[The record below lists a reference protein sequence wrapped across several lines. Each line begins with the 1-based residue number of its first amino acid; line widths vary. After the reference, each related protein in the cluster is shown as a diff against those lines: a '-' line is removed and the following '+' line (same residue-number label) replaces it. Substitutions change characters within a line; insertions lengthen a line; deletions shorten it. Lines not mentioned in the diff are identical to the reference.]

1 MASKA
6 ILMGKPGQR
15 QVEEASQRLK
25 RMFLIEREL
34 MKTLGGYLVS
44 VSDWELKK
52 RLPKHIWQDS
62 LRANALRTRVLEL
75 RYPRRDVDHDHDAN
89 LQRLLAALIRCGSD
103 AALLEGVY
111 AIKSELCDAYEAY
124 LAAADP
130 LDDAPT
136 IEFMAGFV
144 PQLKRQIAEAER
156 LYAGL
161 PERAAARPTAWQ
173 AAIAAHFGAIGGVT
187 GPERPE
193 ELALPHLL
201 QRPEYV
207 PPLHPARD
215 PKFEYA
221 AYHLPKEM
229 PVKFIDRQVWQGI
242 NHVNE
247 IFSAEI
253 TALVLWK
260 WDGMPWEFY
269 LDCARWSFD
278 EARHCMMGEERL
290 QAWGFEAGVD
300 YPICAD
306 PYVSNSAYGEEA
318 VFALLHRFE
327 MNGPN
332 LKSKLKQEF
341 EAVGDT
347 ASSQDFDYDWADE
360 SIHLQYGYKWLLHRM
375 GGDNDKYEEIR
386 ETAYHRYWKEFL
398 VAEHE
403 KWDYEPFRS
412 RIAAKI
418 EAIEAG
424 AGHE

>member
-15 QVEEASQRLK
+15 QVEEASERLK

-52 RLPKHIWQDS
+52 RLPKHTWQDS

-89 LQRLLAALIRCGSD
+89 LQQFLAVLVRCGSD

-111 AIKSELCDAYEAY
+111 GVVKSRLCAAYEAY
-124 LAAADP
+124 LAEADP

-136 IEFMAGFV
+136 IEFMAAFV
-144 PQLKRQIAEAER
+144 PQLKQQIAEAER

-161 PERAAARPTAWQ
+161 PNRSEKRPTGWETDL
-173 AAIAAHFGAIGGVT
+173 AALFETIGGVA
-187 GPERPE
+187 GAGVQEAVELPPGLRRPAYE
-193 ELALPHLL
+193 
-201 QRPEYV
+201 

-221 AYHLPKEM
+221 AYHLPKEA

-247 IFSAEI
+247 IFSSEI
-253 TALVLWK
+253 TGLVLWK

-290 QAWGFEAGVD
+290 AAWGFQAGVD

-306 PYVSNSAYGEEA
+306 PYVSNSEYGEEA

-332 LKSKLKQEF
+332 LKSKLKREF
-341 EAVGDT
+341 EQVGDT

-375 GGDNDKYEEIR
+375 GNDMEKYEEIR
-386 ETAYHRYWKEFL
+386 EQAYHRYWHEFL
-398 VAEHE
+398 VREHE
-403 KWDYEPFRS
+403 KWDYEPFRA

-418 EAIEAG
+418 EAIEAN
-424 AGHE
+424 AHE